1 MVPGLRALESPAF
14 RRLWIGQTVSQFG
27 DAVYGLLF
35 IFMASKLTE
44 NDVIVG
50 LVAALTALPYFFPG
64 PLAGVLAD
72 RLDRRTVLVW
82 SDLASIIILGAF
94 LLLLVFTGDPPVWTL
109 LVTPCLLSTA
119 NVFFFPARAAAV
131 PRLVPEDRLY
141 DATALGSATMNLM
154 QLIGLGLAAGLLG
167 PLEKAN
173 PTVFFPLAIGIN
185 MATFAVSALFLRSL
199 PPLPP
204 EEKREKHDWKAELA
218 EGFQTVWRHGVLRPI
233 LLANMA
239 ASLSIGGFMVAYTAT
254 NRAWFDGKF
263 ATLAWIEVAFVVS
276 MLVGSLAV
284 AQARVSRV
292 GAAYAV
298 GTFIVGLTVILMG
311 YSQIYGWFVFWNIVA
326 GLALPIVTVPTPT
339 YMNLAVSDSVRGRVN
354 SFSAMVSAG
363 VQPIGAGIVGVG
375 LDRLGITTVYVVM
388 GLGLMAAGLAPLAS
402 RQFREARMPSSA

>member
-1 MVPGLRALESPAF
+1 
-14 RRLWIGQTVSQFG
+14 
-27 DAVYGLLF
+27 LLF

-72 RLDRRTVLVW
+72 RLDRRAVLVW

-94 LLLLVFTGDPPVWTL
+94 LLLLVVTGEPPVWAL
-109 LVTPCLLSTA
+109 LITPCLLSTA

-131 PRLVPEDRLY
+131 PRLVSEDRLY
-141 DATALGSATMNLM
+141 DANALGSATMNLM
-154 QLIGLGLAAGLLG
+154 QLVGLGLAAGLLG

-173 PTVFFPLAIGIN
+173 PTAFFPLAIGIN

-204 EEKREKHDWKAELA
+204 TKTQEAHDWKAELA
-218 EGFQTVWRHGVLRPI
+218 EGFNTVWRHGVLRPI

-254 NRAWFDGKF
+254 NRAWFDGQF
-263 ATLAWIEVAFVVS
+263 ATLAWIEFAFVVS
-276 MLVGSLAV
+276 MLIGSLAV
-284 AQARVSRV
+284 ARARINHV
-292 GAAYAV
+292 GAAYAL
-298 GTFIVGLTVILMG
+298 GTAIVGLTVVFMG
-311 YSQIYGWFVFWNIVA
+311 FSPIYGWFVVWNFAA

-339 YMNLAVSDSVRGRVN
+339 YMNLSVPDAVRGRVN

-375 LDRLGITTVYVVM
+375 LDRLGISAVYWVM
-388 GLGLMAAGLAPLAS
+388 GLGLMVAGLAPLAS
-402 RQFREARMPSSA
+402 REFREARMPTSA